1 VNSEPLLIPP
11 DDVETIDP
19 GRRRFLT
26 GALAGGAAGV
36 LAAAGTGI
44 VVWRIG
50 DTELVAA
57 QQAAEE
63 ELERLRG
70 LLKLYEKLERVGLDA
85 ILETGLLALT
95 APLAGLERGAVG
107 LRKGLDALESA
118 LLQVETTFPAIQQGI
133 EWVEARVSA
142 LAELLQRVED
152 AIGQALDKAS
162 PITDALGD
170 FVSFVL
176 DRLPF
181 GAGQKVRDA
190 LDHISDV
197 VGSVPE
203 LVEGINTHL
212 LEPLRQEWFSTEEG
226 EGIGGRLIEPL
237 VASVLDPLEEHLD
250 KLAALL
256 NTWEETLS
264 APARTAIEE
273 RQVLREQIARYRE
286 QHNLISEL
294 TT

>member
-1 VNSEPLLIPP
+1 MNSKPLLIPP

-36 LAAAGTGI
+36 LAAAGTGV
-44 VVWRIG
+44 VVWKIG
-50 DTELVAA
+50 DAELMAA
-57 QQAAEE
+57 QRAAEE
-63 ELERLRG
+63 ELERLCG
-70 LLKLYEKLERVGLDA
+70 LLNLYEQLERVGLDA

-107 LRKGLDALESA
+107 LRKGLDALESG
-118 LLQVETTFPAIQQGI
+118 LLQVETTFPAIQEGI
-133 EWVEARVSA
+133 EWVEARISA

-170 FVSFVL
+170 FVNFVL

-212 LEPLRQEWFSTEEG
+212 LEPLRQNWFSTEEG

-237 VASVLDPLEEHLD
+237 VASVLDPLEGHLD
-250 KLAALL
+250 ELAALL

-264 APARTAIEE
+264 APARSAIEE

-286 QHNLISEL
+286 QHSLNSEL
-294 TT
+294 TS